1 MPLIPV
7 EKVKGLGRPAEPFTT
22 SRFYLELDE
31 KRQGHFLEIS
41 GLQAE
46 VDVFSYEEGG
56 CNDYV
61 HRFPSRA
68 KVSSNIS
75 LKRGV
80 TYNDNL
86 WSWFVDVLN
95 GKISQKNVS
104 VVLYDAAHNEKKRW
118 NFLNAYPVKWV
129 GPAFKANENAI
140 SFETLELA
148 YERMQMKST

>member
-1 MPLIPV
+1 M
-7 EKVKGLGRPAEPFTT
+7 
-22 SRFYLELDE
+22 
-31 KRQGHFLEIS
+31 EIS

-56 CNDYV
+56 RNDYV
-61 HRFPSRA
+61 HRLPGRA
-68 KVSSNIS
+68 KVFSNIS

-86 WSWFVDVLN
+86 WLWFVDVLN
-95 GKISQKNVS
+95 GKISAKNVS
-104 VVLYDAAHNEKKRW
+104 VVLYDAAHNPRKYW
-118 NFLNAYPVKWV
+118 NFVKAYPVKWV

-148 YERMQMKST
+148 YERMEMISL